1 MIKGCSSLPLVPPGH
16 PAPGSF
22 RARRNPS
29 RTASRGNDPA
39 QQNRRTVKIT
49 RSTALGLCALAIA
62 TAPACSTTESDV
74 DTTAAT
80 SAESTTATDARVNR
94 VGIDP
99 CTLLTDAEA
108 EDAVGFAPLTPT
120 LGIDPDNP
128 RASCDWRPADTS
140 VEVLIGVAIGEMKY
154 IPDHDASLTIPGV
167 EVKFS
172 PETRIRAW
180 HSLGSTKGVDCSSG
194 LSRPRR
200 SALPPHSIPP
210 TAGAR
215 RPPPPSKKI
224 ITRLG

>member
-1 MIKGCSSLPLVPPGH
+1 M
-16 PAPGSF
+16 
-22 RARRNPS
+22 
-29 RTASRGNDPA
+29 
-39 QQNRRTVKIT
+39 KIT

-128 RASCDWRPADTS
+128 RASCDLRPADTS

-154 IPDHDASLTIPGV
+154 IPDHDASLTVAGV

-172 PETRIRAW
+172 PETPDSCMAFARLDEGRGLLLRLVSTEEKRAAAALDPTDSWCTQAAPALEEDHHPTRLKVEKWRCAASELGTIGPSRRIPA
-180 HSLGSTKGVDCSSG
+180 GT
-194 LSRPRR
+194 PRR
-200 SALPPHSIPP
+200 PVAQVL
-210 TAGAR
+210 AFD
-215 RPPPPSKKI
+215 
-224 ITRLG
+224 